1 MQSLN
6 EMFINSPRHEQQQQ
20 QQQSTPSSSL
30 NFNQNQQ
37 IIILDSHQQQNTLFN
52 SSNSNNSN
60 HIISEIN
67 HVKQLS
73 TDIGNLFLNTD
84 YCDVKLIVD
93 NIEFNAHKIILAAR
107 SEYFRALLFSSG
119 MCETN
124 SNCIHI
130 KEAKPNA
137 FKLLLQ
143 YIYKGKINLKNE
155 REDLLIDLLSLV
167 HQYGFIDLQKSISDY
182 LESILDVKNVCSI
195 YDIASLYQLGS
206 LRETCSRYIDRN
218 CIELIKQNLLL
229 QLSSDSLASII
240 ERDSFC
246 APEIDIFNVV
256 KDWHEMHKCL
266 NEPKL
271 ELISKI
277 RLALM
282 KLEELLNQV
291 RLSKLIDSDVI
302 LDAIKLK
309 HESNETILNYR
320 GVLYPNENVATARYQ
335 AVVLKGEFKAALL
348 DGDVINYDFDRGFTY
363 HPIDDS
369 TTTTNSSLSSSP
381 LSTSPSNLN
390 SCSSTQ
396 NCIVI
401 RLGNSTIFNH
411 IKLLLWDKDTRS
423 YSYYIEVSMNEKDWI
438 RVIDYSDYMCR
449 SWQNLFFKPVVAR
462 YVKIVGVRNTANR
475 IFHLVSLEIRYTT
488 EKYDIINQI
497 ILPYYNVASIGQSA
511 FVLEGVSRTKNALI
525 NGDYKNYDWDSGYTC
540 HQLGSGCILIQLAQ
554 PFMIGSMR
562 LLLWDCDKR
571 SYSYCIETS
580 LDQCNWTMVADKR
593 NESCRSWQ
601 IIVFPQ
607 RAVSFIRI
615 TGTHNTANEVFHCVH
630 FECPCDAD
638 ILGRYLENHAQ
649 LSSKYSNISPL
660 NMNDNDYQNDQIIHN
675 VN

>member
-1 MQSLN
+1 MQTLN
-6 EMFINSPRHEQQQQ
+6 EMFINSTRHNESSYNQMLDITQQQQ
-20 QQQSTPSSSL
+20 P
-30 NFNQNQQ
+30 
-37 IIILDSHQQQNTLFN
+37 QQQNQSLF
-52 SSNSNNSN
+52 SSNTSNTN

-93 NIEFNAHKIILAAR
+93 NVEFNAHKIILAAR

-119 MCETN
+119 MSETN

-137 FKLLLQ
+137 FRLLLQ

-155 REDLLIDLLSLV
+155 KEDLLIDLLSLV
-167 HQYGFIDLQKSISDY
+167 HQYGFIDLQRSISDY

-195 YDIASLYQLGS
+195 YDIASLYQLVS
-206 LRETCSRYIDRN
+206 LKETCSRYIDRN
-218 CIELIKQNLLL
+218 CMELIKQNLLL
-229 QLSSDSLASII
+229 QLSSDSLTTIL

-246 APEIDIFNVV
+246 APEIDIFNIV
-256 KDWHEMHKCL
+256 KDWHELHKC
-266 NEPKL
+266 EAKQ

-277 RLALM
+277 RLPLM

-291 RLSKLIDSDVI
+291 RLSKLIESDVI

-309 HESNETILNYR
+309 HESNETVLNYR
-320 GVLYPNENVATARYQ
+320 GVLYPNENVATSRYQ
-335 AVVLKGEFKAALL
+335 AMVLKGEFKSALL
-348 DGDVINYDFDRGFTY
+348 DGDVLNYDFDRGFTY

-369 TTTTNSSLSSSP
+369 NSNSP
-381 LSTSPSNLN
+381 LSQSPNSNITPPTTS
-390 SCSSTQ
+390 Q
-396 NCIVI
+396 NCIVVK
-401 RLGNSTIFNH
+401 LGNSTIFNH
-411 IKLLLWDKDTRS
+411 IRLLLWDKDTRS

-449 SWQNLFFKPVVAR
+449 SWQNLFFKPIVGR

-488 EKYDIINQI
+488 EKYDILNQLI
-497 ILPYYNVASIGQSA
+497 VPYYNVATISQSA

-554 PFMIGSMR
+554 PFVIGSMR

-593 NESCRSWQ
+593 NEACRSWQ

-638 ILGRYLENHAQ
+638 ILNRYLENHAE
-649 LSSKYSNISPL
+649 LASKYSNISPL
-660 NMNDNDYQNDQIIHN
+660 NMNDKSSDQIIHN